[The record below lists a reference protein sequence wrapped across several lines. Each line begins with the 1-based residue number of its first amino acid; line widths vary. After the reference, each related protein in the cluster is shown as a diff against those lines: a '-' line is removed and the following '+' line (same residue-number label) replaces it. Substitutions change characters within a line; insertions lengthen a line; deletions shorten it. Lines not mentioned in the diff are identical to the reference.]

1 MTKFNFT
8 TMPAIALY
16 AMLVA
21 ILSSCNGATDHKKCL
36 DNVKR
41 VYPNS
46 KIYKIPESNFTFYV
60 VDSTGVRKVTTLN
73 LSNPNIDGITE
84 LVAVE

>member
-1 MTKFNFT
+1 MKKFKISTVATNIAYT
-8 TMPAIALY
+8 AIAAVL
-16 AMLVA
+16 L
-21 ILSSCNGATDHKKCL
+21 SCNGATDYKKCL

-46 KIYKIPESNFTFYV
+46 KIYKSPENNFIFYV
-60 VDSTGVRKVTTLN
+60 VDNTGMRKVTTFN

-84 LVAVE
+84 FVVAE

>member
-1 MTKFNFT
+1 MTKFKFT
-8 TMPAIALY
+8 TIPAIALY
-16 AMLVA
+16 AMLAAV
-21 ILSSCNGATDHKKCL
+21 LSSCNGAIDHKKCL

-46 KIYKIPESNFTFYV
+46 KIYKSPESNFRFYV
-60 VDSTGVRKVTTLN
+60 VDSTGVREVTTLN

-84 LVAVE
+84 FVVAE

>member
-1 MTKFNFT
+1 MKKFKIST
-8 TMPAIALY
+8 VAAIALY
-16 AMLVA
+16 AMLAAV
-21 ILSSCNGATDHKKCL
+21 LSSCNGATDHKKCL

-46 KIYKIPESNFTFYV
+46 KIYKSPKSSFKFYV
-60 VDSTGVRKVTTLN
+60 VDSMGVREVTTLN

-84 LVAVE
+84 FVVVE